1 MKIGSESLPS
11 SISVNHNIRNLE
23 FLPKAIS
30 TFQQDYYDTMCLTLH
45 HHRILIISAWEFPRN
60 SLLGNFSR
68 GLFKRLVDEFTTEEK
83 RMRKFHPKFWWKL
96 CKPLFWRE
104 NWNFLWN
111 SYQKSE
117 LLKKWREN
125 SNFLKI
131 DAKNQTT

>member
-68 GLFKRLVDEFTTEEK
+68 GLFKRGSLTNLQQKKKEWESFTQS
-83 RMRKFHPKFWWKL
+83 F
-96 CKPLFWRE
+96 CE
-104 NWNFLWN
+104 NYVNLYFGAKIQNKNYSDNNLNFGAKIET
-111 SYQKSE
+111 SYEIVIKN
-117 LLKKWREN
+117 L
-125 SNFLKI
+125 NF
-131 DAKNQTT
+131 